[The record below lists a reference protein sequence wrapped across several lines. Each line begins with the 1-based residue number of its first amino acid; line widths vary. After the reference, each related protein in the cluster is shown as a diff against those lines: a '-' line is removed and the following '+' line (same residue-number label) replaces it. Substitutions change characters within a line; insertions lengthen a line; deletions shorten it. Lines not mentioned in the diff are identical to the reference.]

1 MRETEVNCLVIDI
14 EFQFVVFID
23 YENPN
28 PMTIRFLRGE
38 GIYNANHDSYRRE
51 ISWKRLQGL
60 RAYGNELEGGM
71 RSTCHVVIGFHL
83 TWRQVNLDG
92 PGGLCQRASLTKE
105 LEICNGASDAVE
117 FTNTN
122 CQKS

>member
-1 MRETEVNCLVIDI
+1 MNCLVIDI

-51 ISWKRLQGL
+51 ISWKRLEG
-60 RAYGNELEGGM
+60 RRVYGNELEGGCGVRVM
-71 RSTCHVVIGFHL
+71 L
-83 TWRQVNLDG
+83 LLDF
-92 PGGLCQRASLTKE
+92 
-105 LEICNGASDAVE
+105 I
-117 FTNTN
+117 
-122 CQKS
+122 